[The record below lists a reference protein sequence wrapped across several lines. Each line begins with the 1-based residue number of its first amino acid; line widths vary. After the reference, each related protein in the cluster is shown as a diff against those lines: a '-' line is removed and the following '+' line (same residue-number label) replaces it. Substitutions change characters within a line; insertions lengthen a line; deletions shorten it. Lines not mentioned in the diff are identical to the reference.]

1 MQPHIKHTPHSG
13 IEETH
18 RVTRYFRASRV
29 ATHILVGVLVAFV
42 LMPVVSKSAKLRIT
56 KWWSGRLLVAF
67 NLRVICHGHTPLN
80 YEQLSKTIFVANH
93 ISWTDIQALNSII
106 SLRFIAKSDIENWPV
121 LKFLIKGAN
130 TIFIDRSKRQDAART
145 LNVAVLS
152 LKSGDNLCFFPEGTT
167 TDGTEI
173 KPFKSSLMQ
182 AAIDA
187 NATIRP
193 VAIRYPNLDGSI
205 NTGVAYA
212 GETTMLESIQ
222 SILLQKSPVVELH
235 FLEPIKVMDVTKKD
249 RRELTLFIQQQIQQ
263 TLDLSA
269 S

>member
-1 MQPHIKHTPHSG
+1 MQPHIKHTRPNG
-13 IEETH
+13 IEETK
-18 RVTRYFRASRV
+18 RVTRYLRASRV
-29 ATHILVGVLVAFV
+29 ASHILVGVLVTIV
-42 LMPVVSKSAKLRIT
+42 LLPIVTKSSKLRIT

-67 NLRVICHGHTPLN
+67 NLQVICHGHTPTN
-80 YEQLSKTIFVANH
+80 NERLSKTIFVANH

-106 SLRFIAKSDIENWPV
+106 SLRFIAKSDIKNWPI
-121 LKFLIKGAN
+121 LRFLIKGAN

-152 LKSGDNLCFFPEGTT
+152 LNSGDNLCYFPEGTT

-193 VAIRYPNLDGSI
+193 VAIRYPKPDGSI

-222 SILLQKSPVVELH
+222 SILLQQSPVVELH
-235 FLEPIKVMDVTKKD
+235 FLEPIQVTDVIEKD
-249 RRELTLFIQQQIQQ
+249 RRELTLLIQQQIQKK
-263 TLDLSA
+263 LDLSVY
-269 S
+269 